1 MKKTLYFIAAM
12 TVAASTAMASKA
24 RVTALSNSQAI
35 TDVQYI
41 FLNPANMH
49 YVGDFVTFEMGEKSA
64 TAGSAVD
71 GTPNAEGG
79 FINTLGEGKFGV
91 YLGRMAAD
99 TNGFRAYGN
108 ATAVGNFLQQENST
122 EIFYGAKAGDLN
134 WGASFSFSN
143 SARKNTAVT
152 TDDQTQS
159 AMGVRMGV
167 RTDEWAGFANIGL
180 GSTAKEGE
188 ASVKATSGLVLGGF
202 KDIDNMRL
210 YAQYE
215 MGGAKGKTAAG
226 ADAFDK
232 TKTTT
237 SVGFTNTFKNDGNI
251 AFYGLEY
258 KMISDNNKVGDSKIA
273 TSALPFSIGT
283 EVIAS
288 SWLKLRG
295 SVSQNILLGTTKTTV
310 AGVGEA
316 DSIAQNTVTAA
327 GAGLVW
333 GHNNLDVVL
342 TAGTSGSL
350 DAATFGSNA
359 SYTYT
364 F

>member
-1 MKKTLYFIAAM
+1 
-12 TVAASTAMASKA
+12 
-24 RVTALSNSQAI
+24 
-35 TDVQYI
+35 
-41 FLNPANMH
+41 
-49 YVGDFVTFEMGEKSA
+49 
-64 TAGSAVD
+64 
-71 GTPNAEGG
+71 
-79 FINTLGEGKFGV
+79 
-91 YLGRMAAD
+91 
-99 TNGFRAYGN
+99 
-108 ATAVGNFLQQENST
+108 
-122 EIFYGAKAGDLN
+122 
-134 WGASFSFSN
+134 
-143 SARKNTAVT
+143 
-152 TDDQTQS
+152 
-159 AMGVRMGV
+159 
-167 RTDEWAGFANIGL
+167 
-180 GSTAKEGE
+180 
-188 ASVKATSGLVLGGF
+188 
-202 KDIDNMRL
+202 MRL